1 MPPYQ
6 VLESNLILTAA
17 YNDYR
22 RELGAHAF
30 FKVRDQ
36 LTSQDLV
43 QDTFIK
49 TWHYL
54 VRGGRIDTMKAFLF
68 HVLNHLIIDEY
79 RKRKVSSLEV
89 LLEEGFEPWVDNS
102 ERLFNVLDGQAAF
115 LLIELLP
122 PNYKKVTH
130 MRYVQGL
137 SLQEMSLITG
147 QSKNSIAVQ
156 LHRGLEKLKLLYTRT
171 QFTTST
177 PQ

>member
-1 MPPYQ
+1 
-6 VLESNLILTAA
+6 
-17 YNDYR
+17 
-22 RELGAHAF
+22 
-30 FKVRDQ
+30 
-36 LTSQDLV
+36 
-43 QDTFIK
+43 
-49 TWHYL
+49 
-54 VRGGRIDTMKAFLF
+54 MKAFLF